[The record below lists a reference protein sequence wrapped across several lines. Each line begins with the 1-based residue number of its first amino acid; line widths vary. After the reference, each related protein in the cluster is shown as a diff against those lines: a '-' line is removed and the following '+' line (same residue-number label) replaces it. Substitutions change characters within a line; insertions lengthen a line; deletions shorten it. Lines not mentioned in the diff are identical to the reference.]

1 MPVKLPKN
9 LPAIEALKQENIFVM
24 DAERANSQ
32 DIRPL
37 RIGILNLMPM
47 KERTETDLIRLLS
60 NSPLQLDITFIKVP
74 NHESKNTSSL
84 HMEQFYTSF
93 EELQNQK
100 FDGLIVTGAPLE
112 HLPFEEVT
120 YWPWIEEIFDWA
132 HTHVTSTMY
141 ICWAAQAALYH
152 FYGVPKYALDKKMF
166 GVFKHRSLDPKAPI
180 FRGFDD
186 YFYMPQS
193 RHSEVRASDIEK
205 HPALKIMADSDES
218 GVYMVMAREGR
229 EIFLTGHSEYAPDT
243 LDTEYRRDLAKGLQ
257 IQPPANYYKDD
268 DPSQE
273 IIVRWR
279 STANLL
285 FLNWLNY
292 YVYQNTPYNIEE
304 IH

>member
-24 DAERANSQ
+24 DADRANSQ

-37 RIGILNLMPM
+37 RIGILNLMPL

-93 EELQNQK
+93 EDLRDQK
-100 FDGLIVTGAPLE
+100 FDGMIITGAPLE
-112 HLPFEEVT
+112 HLAFEDVN
-120 YWPWIEEIFDWA
+120 YWDWIEEIFDWA
-132 HTHVTSTMY
+132 RTHVTSTMY

-152 FYGVPKYALDKKMF
+152 FYGVPKYQLDQKMF
-166 GVFKHRSLDPKAPI
+166 GVFKHHSLEPKEPI

-193 RHSEVRASDIEK
+193 RHSEVRAEDIRK
-205 HPALKIMADSDES
+205 HPELKIMAESWES

-229 EIFLTGHSEYAPDT
+229 EFFLTGHSEYAPDT
-243 LDTEYRRDLAKGLQ
+243 LDTEYRRDLSKGLD
-257 IQPPANYYKDD
+257 IQPPVNYYKDD
-268 DPSQE
+268 DPNKE

-292 YVYQNTPYNIEE
+292 YVYQLTPYDINTIE
-304 IH
+304 